1 MNSEIDRFFEEFFG
15 AAYRPAKSTGF
26 PVTDLYTEN
35 DKLIFEFALAGY
47 KKDSIAIE
55 TEDDKLT
62 VFTTA
67 DYSAVENR
75 KYYQSKIA
83 KRNFKVSYAIP
94 IQYDLSEVVAT
105 FEDGILKVVLPKRLE
120 SMKKQIE
127 LR

>member
-1 MNSEIDRFFEEFFG
+1 MNNEIDRFFEEFFG
-15 AAYRPAKSTGF
+15 AAYRPARSAGF
-26 PVTDLYTEN
+26 PVTDLYTEE
-35 DKLIFEFALAGY
+35 DKLVFEFALAGY
-47 KKDSIAIE
+47 KKEHIRIE

-62 VFTTA
+62 VSTESEYEVDPKVT
-67 DYSAVENR
+67 
-75 KYYQSKIA
+75 YYQKKIA
-83 KRNFKVSYAIP
+83 RRNFKVSYAIP

>member
-1 MNSEIDRFFEEFFG
+1 MNNEIDRFFEEFFG
-15 AAYRPAKSTGF
+15 AAYRPVRSAGF
-26 PVTDLYTEN
+26 PVTDLYTES

-47 KKDSIAIE
+47 KKQEINIE

-62 VFTTA
+62 VFVDAKEVTN
-67 DYSAVENR
+67 ENR
-75 KYYQSKIA
+75 KYYQSRIA
-83 KRNFKVSYAIP
+83 RRNFKVSYAIP
-94 IQYDLSEVVAT
+94 IQYDLSEVVAS